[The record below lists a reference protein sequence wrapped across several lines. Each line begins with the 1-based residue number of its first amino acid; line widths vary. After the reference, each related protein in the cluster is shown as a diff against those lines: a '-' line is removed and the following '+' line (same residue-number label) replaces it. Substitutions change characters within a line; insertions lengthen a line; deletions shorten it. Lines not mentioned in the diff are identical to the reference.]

1 MVLDGLRPEESPWLE
16 EVHGDV
22 IEEGEIERNSKNF
35 QDSLKIQKFFW
46 VLWKTQRNS
55 EGDDERNFIL
65 KEGMF

>member
-1 MVLDGLRPEESPWLE
+1 ME